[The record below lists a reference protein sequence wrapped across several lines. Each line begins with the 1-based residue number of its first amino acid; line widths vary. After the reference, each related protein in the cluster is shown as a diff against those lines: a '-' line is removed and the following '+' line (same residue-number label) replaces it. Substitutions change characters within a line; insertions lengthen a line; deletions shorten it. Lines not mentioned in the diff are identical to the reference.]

1 MAQLRLSVAKEFNLG
16 PSRQRR
22 AASKNKGEEATAAE
36 AGSSMEI
43 STDQAST
50 GEKNNAETSTT
61 TQSDEWTSMR
71 CPLFSEEGDVVTVA
85 DVLRN
90 LSKRSKTRCA
100 GGYFSEQVGNAVYRA
115 KLGLPA
121 VHGQE

>member
-22 AASKNKGEEATAAE
+22 AATKNKAEEAAAAE

-43 STDQAST
+43 STEQASSEAQST
-50 GEKNNAETSTT
+50 AASSTAAQNAE
-61 TQSDEWTSMR
+61 WTPMR
-71 CPLFSEEGDVVTVA
+71 CPLFSEEGDIVTTA

-100 GGYFSEQVGNAVYRA
+100 GGFFSEQVGNAVYRA

-121 VHGQE
+121 LQNQE